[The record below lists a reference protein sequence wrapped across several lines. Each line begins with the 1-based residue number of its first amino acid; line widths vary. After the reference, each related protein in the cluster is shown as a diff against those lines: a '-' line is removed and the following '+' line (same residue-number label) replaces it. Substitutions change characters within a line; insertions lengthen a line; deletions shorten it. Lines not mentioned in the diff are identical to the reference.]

1 MFRHASIIFGHH
13 PIFPWRGRSG
23 QKIFF
28 EHEIFDGF
36 QYWFDILGN
45 RFGCVVAAPLSC
57 TWHKKSIVVR
67 QCQWK
72 FWKSGDTQMQECFLS
87 LSYLYNLALNHN
99 WFMAGKL
106 WWPKR
111 NHTKRLLAKT
121 NYSPQSKVSI
131 SLRLVQ
137 NACRNWVIALRVTPW
152 GPKYA
157 QEP

>member
-57 TWHKKSIVVR
+57 AWHKKSIVVR

-87 LSYLYNLALNHN
+87 LSYLYIWPLIIIGLWLANYDDQREITLRDSLQ
-99 WFMAGKL
+99 KL
-106 WWPKR
+106 TTLHKARSVYLWGWCR
-111 NHTKRLLAKT
+111 MLVEIELL
-121 NYSPQSKVSI
+121 P
-131 SLRLVQ
+131 
-137 NACRNWVIALRVTPW
+137 
-152 GPKYA
+152 
-157 QEP
+157 